1 MKRIARTL
9 RHHFGASY
17 RHVAVRAAFPW
28 YGRLLGLASLV
39 LLGYLIGY
47 AMYSGEGVAQLR
59 EQVSKLHDDNRAL
72 RAQSIHVESQKQV
85 NQVAQNDLAR
95 EMAILQEENGK
106 LKEDV
111 AFYKSILED
120 GSSVGVLKLHSF
132 KISKSA
138 QPGKYDFRLLLIQSG
153 RHDRNVQGS
162 LQMFLSGVQ
171 DGKEISLPVDAG
183 GGGRGFKVN
192 FKYYQPIEGSFS
204 IPERAPLN
212 SVLVKVYTSGSSEP
226 KLTQSV
232 VLPQ

>member
-9 RHHFGASY
+9 RRHFGASY
-17 RHVAVRAAFPW
+17 RHVAVRTAFPW
-28 YGRLLGLASLV
+28 YGRLLGLAGLV

-47 AMYSGEGVAQLR
+47 AKYSGDGVAQLR
-59 EQVSKLHDDNRAL
+59 EQLNKLNDENRSL

-85 NQVAQNDLAR
+85 NQVAQSDLAK
-95 EMAILQEENGK
+95 EMAVLQEENGK

-132 KISKSA
+132 KISKSVRS
-138 QPGKYDFRLLLIQSG
+138 GMYDFRLLLIQSG

-162 LQMFLSGVQ
+162 LQLFLEGTQ
-171 DGKEISLPVDAG
+171 NGKVVSLPVITDSG
-183 GGGRGFKVN
+183 VRGFKVN
-192 FKYYQPIEGSFS
+192 FKYYQPLDGSFS
-204 IPERAPLN
+204 VPENTNVTSIQA
-212 SVLVKVYTSGSSEP
+212 KVYGLGSAEP

-232 VLPQ
+232 ALPQ